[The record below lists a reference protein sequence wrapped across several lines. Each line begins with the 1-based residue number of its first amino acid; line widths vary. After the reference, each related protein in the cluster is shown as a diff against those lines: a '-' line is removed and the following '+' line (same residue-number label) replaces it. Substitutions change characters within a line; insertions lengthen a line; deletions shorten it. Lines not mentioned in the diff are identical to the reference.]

1 MEATL
6 GIQASNIEKWG
17 EIFKRL
23 RVQGFGDF
31 FLKDKYI
38 LVKMPFIAEPEIW
51 AGFLEGLL
59 NIELDIKTFAPPL
72 VFEVKEKSLSKK
84 K

>member
-1 MEATL
+1 M
-6 GIQASNIEKWG
+6 
-17 EIFKRL
+17 
-23 RVQGFGDF
+23 
-31 FLKDKYI
+31 KDKYI

-72 VFEVKEKSLSKK
+72 VFEVKEKKVFQRRNETAKK
-84 K
+84 EKFTSMAQSSMF